1 MLRKLLVASLAAALS
16 TMASAQEIPP
26 TIDLKPGFA
35 MIYRFDR
42 AVRTVVI
49 GNPDIID
56 ATVQNDRSIT
66 LVAKRVG
73 ETNIVGLDDKG
84 VDFFH
89 ATVLVG
95 GGEIGRVQ
103 VHGRRNLR
111 EYTAYRCNQ
120 NGCQRLDDRFDM
132 PPTLQVIP
140 SAGTAASCQN
150 PDDIAPDGT
159 RCGDRAV
166 GARPAGRP

>member
-1 MLRKLLVASLAAALS
+1 MTVRTRLLLASLSAAVLA
-16 TMASAQEIPP
+16 TAAGAQDFPS

-56 ATVQNDRSIT
+56 ATVQNDRAIT

-120 NGCQRLDDRFDM
+120 NGCQRLDDRFDVQ
-132 PPTLQVIP
+132 PTLQVIP
-140 SAGTAASCQN
+140 GSCQN
-150 PDDIAPDGT
+150 PDDIAADGT
-159 RCGDRAV
+159 RCGDRAA
-166 GARPAGRP
+166 GARPGGRP